1 MPVGEWRSEW
11 FRGGHLVL
19 DFVNTVPWRLDA
31 ERAADRL
38 PDAGALI
45 GWCCAAGLFGEQRA
59 DELRAEAE
67 AEAVPGRALVVAE
80 RARGLREELYGLLQ
94 PVAVGREPP
103 AAELGRVRQA
113 IADAIT
119 HAEID
124 TVVPLRWVVAVRG
137 VEDVPRAL
145 ALSAW
150 ELLQFEDLARLRQCQ
165 DRGCGWLFLDRSK
178 NASRRW
184 CSSADCGNRTR
195 ARRHHA
201 RHRDDS
207 RPPPETSSGTSR

>member
-1 MPVGEWRSEW
+1 MRLGEWRSEW
-11 FRGGHLVL
+11 FLGGHLVL

-31 ERAADRL
+31 DRTADRL
-38 PDAGALI
+38 PDVFAQVS
-45 GWCCAAGLFGEQRA
+45 WCCTAGLLDEVPA
-59 DELRAEAE
+59 EELRAEVE
-67 AEAVPGRALVVAE
+67 ADQGRALVVGE
-80 RARGLREELYGLLQ
+80 RVRELREELYRLLQ
-94 PVAVGREPP
+94 PMAVGQAPP
-103 AAELGRVRQA
+103 AAEIERVRRAITDA
-113 IADAIT
+113 IA

-124 TVVPLRWVVAVRG
+124 TVVPLRWAVAVRG
-137 VEDVPRAL
+137 TDDLPRAL

-150 ELLQFEDLARLRQCQ
+150 ELLQFEDLSRLRQCQ

-178 NASRRW
+178 NASRVW

-207 RPPPETSSGTSR
+207 RPSPETSSGAVG